1 MADTISVDSTAT
13 AGVGHIVR
21 IIGAVVDVKFKA
33 NSCRVLPVPLELRL
47 SRLRRVF
54 L

>member
-21 IIGAVVDVKFKA
+21 IIGARLGTPKA
-33 NSCRVLPVPLELRL
+33 L
-47 SRLRRVF
+47 S
-54 L
+54 